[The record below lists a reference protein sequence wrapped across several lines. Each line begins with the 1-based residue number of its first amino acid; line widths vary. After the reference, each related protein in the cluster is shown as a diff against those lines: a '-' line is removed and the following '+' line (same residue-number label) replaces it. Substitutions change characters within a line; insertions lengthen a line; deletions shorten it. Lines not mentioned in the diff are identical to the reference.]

1 VLLSAVL
8 LSAVLLSAVLLNAVL
23 QRRRFYWALGAVD
36 RYLLPAGPTAAN
48 PPRLQR
54 KMGLTDR
61 QMDGQ
66 TDIVSLQRPC
76 HILLSIRHDC
86 MNSKIAKKTEIECCI

>member
-1 VLLSAVL
+1 VLLSAVLLSAVLLSAVLLSAVLLSAVL

-23 QRRRFYWALGAVD
+23 QRRRCYWALGAVD

-61 QMDGQ
+61 
-66 TDIVSLQRPC
+66 
-76 HILLSIRHDC
+76 
-86 MNSKIAKKTEIECCI
+86 